1 MAYIIADNIISPL
14 GETSEDNYLSVK
26 SGRSGIRAYEP
37 GTCNIPEGFNAS
49 LLFEDFETLALKSA
63 QKAIAN
69 ALKNI
74 ANGQKAIGNAQK
86 NIANE
91 QKNIGNAQLELKGK
105 RTAFILSSTKGNIE
119 GNISL
124 ADSAQRI
131 ASQLGID
138 SKPIVVCNACISGL
152 SALILGNRLIDSGL
166 YDTAIVCGCDTPRQF
181 ILSGFQSLKA
191 LSPEP
196 CRPFDMERMG
206 LNLGE
211 AAATLILSKNPLQGN
226 SWRMGDGFIR
236 NDAFH
241 ISTPSKTADGL
252 YLSLQRT
259 LESFTKEISS
269 ACKQIDLK
277 EHLAFINAH
286 GTATLFN
293 DQMESVAIGR
303 AGLSELPANAYKSF
317 WGHTMGAA
325 GILETII
332 SMKAIDDDTILG
344 TRGFSELGVSGKM
357 NICAEN
363 RPTDKKGFI
372 KMLSGFG
379 GCNATIWATKCPER
393 ENIALSQK
401 EQQEREFTTTHTIR
415 ITPEEVILDQRKI
428 WEGKEELGEQEGQEH
443 HSLLT
448 SLYKQMIGDYP
459 KFYKMDGLSRLG
471 FVASEIL
478 LNAEKEE
485 TDEERAIIFFNHSSS
500 IDSDRNYKESIKDK
514 DNYFPS
520 PSIFVYTLPNI
531 VTGEIAIRNHFQG
544 ETSFFILP
552 DKDEKMMEEILQA
565 SCRDAQS
572 KSFLTGWIDYE
583 DERHFEAELK
593 ICRIQPSLIAY
604 QEVKGVKEVKELRRM
619 SCSLIRRKNKILK

>member
-14 GETSEDNYLSVK
+14 GETSEENYLSVK

-37 GTCNIPEGFNAS
+37 GTYNIPEGFYAS
-49 LLFEDFETLALKSA
+49 LLFEDFETLALRSA

-69 ALKNI
+69 A
-74 ANGQKAIGNAQK
+74 
-86 NIANE
+86 
-91 QKNIGNAQLELKGK
+91 QKNIGNERLELKGK

-119 GNISL
+119 ENISL

-131 ASQLGID
+131 ATQLGID

-152 SALILGNRLIDSGL
+152 SALILGNRLIDSDL
-166 YDTAIVCGCDTPRQF
+166 YDAAIVCGCDTPRQF

-211 AAATLILSKNPLQGN
+211 AAATLILSKNPIQGN

-269 ACKQIDLK
+269 TCKQIDMK

-303 AGLSELPANAYKSF
+303 AGLSDLPANAYKSF

-379 GCNATIWATKCPER
+379 GCNATIWAAKNPER
-393 ENIALSQK
+393 EYIDLSQK
-401 EQQEREFTTTHTIR
+401 EQQKREFTTTHTIR
-415 ITPEEVILDQRKI
+415 ITPEEVILDQRKL
-428 WEGKEELGEQEGQEH
+428 WERKEELGEQEGKEH

-448 SLYKQMIGDYP
+448 TLYKQMIGNYP

-478 LNAEKEE
+478 LNAEKGE
-485 TDEERAIIFFNHSSS
+485 TDKERAIIFFNHSSS
-500 IDSDRNYKESIKDK
+500 IASDRNYKESINDK
-514 DNYFPS
+514 NNYFPS

-531 VTGEIAIRNHFQG
+531 VTGEIAIRNHFHG

-552 DKDEKMMEEILQA
+552 DKDERMMEEILQA
-565 SCRDAQS
+565 SCRDDQS

-583 DERHFEAELK
+583 DERHFEADLK
-593 ICRIQPSLIAY
+593 IKKMRNY
-604 QEVKGVKEVKELRRM
+604 K
-619 SCSLIRRKNKILK
+619 

>member
-14 GETSEDNYLSVK
+14 GETSEENYLSVK
-26 SGRSGIRAYEP
+26 AGRSGIRAYEP
-37 GTCNIPEGFNAS
+37 GTCNIPEGFYAS

-69 ALKNI
+69 AQKNI
-74 ANGQKAIGNAQK
+74 ENAQK
-86 NIANE
+86 DIGNE
-91 QKNIGNAQLELKGK
+91 QKTMGNAQLELKGK
-105 RTAFILSSTKGNIE
+105 RIAFILSSTKGNIE
-119 GNISL
+119 ENISL

-131 ASQLGID
+131 ANLLGID
-138 SKPIVVCNACISGL
+138 SQPIVVCNACISGL

-166 YDTAIVCGCDTPRQF
+166 YDSAIVCGCDTPRQF

-211 AAATLILSKNPLQGN
+211 AAATLILSKNPIQGN

-269 ACKQIDLK
+269 TCKQIDMK

-303 AGLSELPANAYKSF
+303 AGLSDLPANAYKSF

-379 GCNATIWATKCPER
+379 GCNATIWAAKYPER
-393 ENIALSQK
+393 ENIALSK
-401 EQQEREFTTTHTIR
+401 IEQQNRKFTTTHAIR
-415 ITPEEVILDQRKI
+415 ITPEEVVLDHQKL
-428 WEGKEELGEQEGQEH
+428 WEGNQNANEKLDEQEGAGH

-448 SLYKQMIGDYP
+448 SLYRQMIGNYP

-478 LNAEKEE
+478 LNAEKGDTDVERREE
-485 TDEERAIIFFNHSSS
+485 EGERLLEERAIIFFNHSSS
-500 IDSDRNYKESIKDK
+500 IASDRNYKEAINDK

-531 VTGEIAIRNHFQG
+531 VTGEIAIRNHFHG

-552 DKDEKMMEEILQA
+552 DKDERMMEEILQA

-583 DERHFEAELK
+583 DERHFEADLK
-593 ICRIQPSLIAY
+593 IKKMRNY
-604 QEVKGVKEVKELRRM
+604 K
-619 SCSLIRRKNKILK
+619 

>member
-14 GETSEDNYLSVK
+14 GETSEENYLSVK
-26 SGRSGIRAYEP
+26 AGRSGIRAYEP
-37 GTCNIPEGFNAS
+37 GTCNIPEGFYAS
-49 LLFEDFETLALKSA
+49 LLFEDFETLALRSA
-63 QKAIAN
+63 QKAIA
-69 ALKNI
+69 
-74 ANGQKAIGNAQK
+74 
-86 NIANE
+86 
-91 QKNIGNAQLELKGK
+91 NAQLELKGK
-105 RTAFILSSTKGNIE
+105 RTTFILSSTKGNIE
-119 GNISL
+119 ENISL

-166 YDTAIVCGCDTPRQF
+166 YDAAIVCGCDTPRQF

-211 AAATLILSKNPLQGN
+211 AAATLILSKNPIQGN

-269 ACKQIDLK
+269 TCKQIDMK

-303 AGLSELPANAYKSF
+303 AGLSDLPANAYKSF

-379 GCNATIWATKCPER
+379 GCNATIWAAKSPES
-393 ENIALSQK
+393 EMIALSQK
-401 EQQEREFTTTHTIR
+401 EQQECEFTTTHAIR
-415 ITPEEVILDQRKI
+415 ITPEEVVLDHQKL
-428 WEGKEELGEQEGQEH
+428 WEGKKELEDQEGQEH

-448 SLYKQMIGDYP
+448 SLYKQMIGNYP

-478 LNAEKEE
+478 LNAEKGE
-485 TDEERAIIFFNHSSS
+485 TDKERAIIFFNHSSS
-500 IDSDRNYKESIKDK
+500 IASDRNYKESINDK

-531 VTGEIAIRNHFQG
+531 VTGEIAIRNHFHG

-552 DKDEKMMEEILQA
+552 DKDERMMEEILQA

-583 DERHFEAELK
+583 DERHFEADLK
-593 ICRIQPSLIAY
+593 IKKMRNY
-604 QEVKGVKEVKELRRM
+604 K
-619 SCSLIRRKNKILK
+619 

>member
-14 GETSEDNYLSVK
+14 GETSEENYLSVK
-26 SGRSGIRAYEP
+26 AGRSGIRAYEP
-37 GTCNIPEGFNAS
+37 GTCNIPEGFYVS
-49 LLFEDFETLALKSA
+49 LLFEDFETLTLRSA

-69 ALKNI
+69 A
-74 ANGQKAIGNAQK
+74 QK

-91 QKNIGNAQLELKGK
+91 RKTIGNGRLELKGK

-119 GNISL
+119 ENISL

-138 SKPIVVCNACISGL
+138 AKPIVVCNACISGL
-152 SALILGNRLIDSGL
+152 SALILGNRLIDSDL
-166 YDTAIVCGCDTPRQF
+166 YDAAIVCGCDTPRQF

-211 AAATLILSKNPLQGN
+211 AAATLILSKNPIQGN

-259 LESFTKEISS
+259 LESYTKEISS
-269 ACKQIDLK
+269 TCKQIDMK
-277 EHLAFINAH
+277 EQLAFINAH

-303 AGLSELPANAYKSF
+303 AGLSDLPANAYKSF

-379 GCNATIWATKCPER
+379 GCNATIWAAKNPER
-393 ENIALSQK
+393 ENIALSQI
-401 EQQEREFTTTHTIR
+401 EQQNREFTTTHTIR
-415 ITPEEVILDQRKI
+415 ITPEEVILDQQKL
-428 WEGKEELGEQEGQEH
+428 WEGKKELGEQEGQEH

-448 SLYKQMIGDYP
+448 SLYKQMIGNYP

-478 LNAEKEE
+478 LNAEKGE
-485 TDEERAIIFFNHSSS
+485 TDKERAIIFFNHSSS
-500 IDSDRNYKESIKDK
+500 IASDRNYKESINDK

-531 VTGEIAIRNHFQG
+531 VTGEIAIRNHFHG

-552 DKDEKMMEEILQA
+552 DKDERMMEEILQA

-583 DERHFEAELK
+583 DERHFEADLK
-593 ICRIQPSLIAY
+593 IKKMRNY
-604 QEVKGVKEVKELRRM
+604 K
-619 SCSLIRRKNKILK
+619 

>member
-14 GETSEDNYLSVK
+14 GETSEENYLSVK

-63 QKAIAN
+63 QKAI
-69 ALKNI
+69 
-74 ANGQKAIGNAQK
+74 GNVR
-86 NIANE
+86 
-91 QKNIGNAQLELKGK
+91 LELKGK

-119 GNISL
+119 ENISL

-166 YDTAIVCGCDTPRQF
+166 YDAAIVCGCDTPRQF

-211 AAATLILSKNPLQGN
+211 AAATLILSKNPIQGN

-269 ACKQIDLK
+269 TCKQIDLK

-344 TRGFSELGVSGKM
+344 TRGFSELGVSGEM

-379 GCNATIWATKCPER
+379 GCNATIWAAKYPER
-393 ENIALSQK
+393 ENIALSQI
-401 EQQEREFTTTHTIR
+401 EQQNCEFTTTHTIR

-428 WEGKEELGEQEGQEH
+428 WEGKEELGEQEGLEH

-478 LNAEKEE
+478 LNTEKEE
-485 TDEERAIIFFNHSSS
+485 TEEEKAIIFFNHSSS
-500 IDSDRNYKESIKDK
+500 IASDRNYKESIKDK

-552 DKDEKMMEEILQA
+552 DKDEMMMKEILQA

-593 ICRIQPSLIAY
+593 ICRIQPSLIANPS
-604 QEVKGVKEVKELRRM
+604 GLRY
-619 SCSLIRRKNKILK
+619 SDKS

>member
-14 GETSEDNYLSVK
+14 GETSDENYLSVK
-26 SGRSGIRAYEP
+26 AGRSGIRAYEP
-37 GTCNIPEGFNAS
+37 GTCNIPEGFYAS
-49 LLFEDFETLALKSA
+49 LLFEDFETLALRSA

-69 ALKNI
+69 A
-74 ANGQKAIGNAQK
+74 QKTM
-86 NIANE
+86 
-91 QKNIGNAQLELKGK
+91 GNAQLELKGK

-119 GNISL
+119 ENISL

-131 ASQLGID
+131 ATQLGID
-138 SKPIVVCNACISGL
+138 AKPIVVCNACISGL
-152 SALILGNRLIDSGL
+152 SALILGNRLIDSDL
-166 YDTAIVCGCDTPRQF
+166 YDAAIVCGCDTPRQF

-211 AAATLILSKNPLQGN
+211 AAATLILSKNPIQGN

-269 ACKQIDLK
+269 TCKQIDMK
-277 EHLAFINAH
+277 AHLAFINAH

-303 AGLSELPANAYKSF
+303 AGLSDLPANAYKSF

-379 GCNATIWATKCPER
+379 GCNATIWAAKSPER
-393 ENIALSQK
+393 EYIDLSQK
-401 EQQEREFTTTHTIR
+401 EQQKREFTTTHAIR
-415 ITPEEVILDQRKI
+415 ITPEEVVLDHQKL
-428 WEGKEELGEQEGQEH
+428 WEGNQNANEKLEEQEGAGH

-448 SLYKQMIGDYP
+448 TLYKQMIGNYP

-478 LNAEKEE
+478 LNAEKGE
-485 TDEERAIIFFNHSSS
+485 TDKERAIIFFNHSSS
-500 IDSDRNYKESIKDK
+500 IASDRNYKESINDK
-514 DNYFPS
+514 NNYFPS

-531 VTGEIAIRNHFQG
+531 VTGEIAIRNHFHG

-552 DKDEKMMEEILQA
+552 DKDERMMEEILQA

-583 DERHFEAELK
+583 DERHFEADLK
-593 ICRIQPSLIAY
+593 IKKMRNY
-604 QEVKGVKEVKELRRM
+604 K
-619 SCSLIRRKNKILK
+619 

>member
-14 GETSEDNYLSVK
+14 GETSEENYLSVK
-26 SGRSGIRAYEP
+26 AGRSGIRAYEP
-37 GTCNIPEGFNAS
+37 GTCNIPEGFYAS
-49 LLFEDFETLALKSA
+49 LLFEDFETLALRSA
-63 QKAIAN
+63 QKAIA
-69 ALKNI
+69 
-74 ANGQKAIGNAQK
+74 
-86 NIANE
+86 
-91 QKNIGNAQLELKGK
+91 NAQLELKGK

-119 GNISL
+119 ENISL

-138 SKPIVVCNACISGL
+138 TKPIVVCNACISGL

-166 YDTAIVCGCDTPRQF
+166 YDAAIVCGCDTPRQF

-259 LESFTKEISS
+259 LESYTKEVSS
-269 ACKQIDLK
+269 ACKQIDMK
-277 EHLAFINAH
+277 AHLAFINAH

-303 AGLSELPANAYKSF
+303 AGLSDLPANAYKSF

-379 GCNATIWATKCPER
+379 GCNATIWAAKSPEK

-401 EQQEREFTTTHTIR
+401 EQQNREFTTTHTIR

-485 TDEERAIIFFNHSSS
+485 TEEEKAIIFFNHSSS
-500 IDSDRNYKESIKDK
+500 IASDRNYKESIKDK

-552 DKDEKMMEEILQA
+552 DKDERLMEEILLA

-593 ICRIQPSLIAY
+593 IKKMRNY
-604 QEVKGVKEVKELRRM
+604 K
-619 SCSLIRRKNKILK
+619 

>member
-14 GETSEDNYLSVK
+14 GETSEENYLSVK

-37 GTCNIPEGFNAS
+37 GICNIPEGFYAS

-69 ALKNI
+69 AR
-74 ANGQKAIGNAQK
+74 
-86 NIANE
+86 
-91 QKNIGNAQLELKGK
+91 LELKGK

-119 GNISL
+119 ENISL

-138 SKPIVVCNACISGL
+138 AKPIVVCNACISGL

-166 YDTAIVCGCDTPRQF
+166 YDAAIVCGCDTPRQF

-211 AAATLILSKNPLQGN
+211 AAATLILSKNPIQRN

-269 ACKQIDLK
+269 TCEQIDLK
-277 EHLAFINAH
+277 AHLAFINAH

-379 GCNATIWATKCPER
+379 GCNATIWAAKKPER

-401 EQQEREFTTTHTIR
+401 EQQECEFTTTHTIR
-415 ITPEEVILDQRKI
+415 ITPEEVILDQRKL
-428 WEGKEELGEQEGQEH
+428 WEGKKKLEEQEEAGH

-448 SLYKQMIGDYP
+448 SLYRQMIGNYP

-478 LNAEKEE
+478 LNAEKGE
-485 TDEERAIIFFNHSSS
+485 TDKERAIIFFNHSSS
-500 IDSDRNYKESIKDK
+500 IASDRNYKESINDK

-531 VTGEIAIRNHFQG
+531 VTGEIAIRNHFHG

-552 DKDEKMMEEILQA
+552 DKDERMMEEILQA
-565 SCRDAQS
+565 SCRDDQS

-583 DERHFEAELK
+583 DERHFEADLK
-593 ICRIQPSLIAY
+593 IKKMRNGKLQM
-604 QEVKGVKEVKELRRM
+604 R
-619 SCSLIRRKNKILK
+619 N

>member
-14 GETSEDNYLSVK
+14 GETSEENYLSVK
-26 SGRSGIRAYEP
+26 AGRSGIRAYEP
-37 GTCNIPEGFNAS
+37 GTCNIPEGFYAS

-69 ALKNI
+69 A
-74 ANGQKAIGNAQK
+74 QKTM
-86 NIANE
+86 
-91 QKNIGNAQLELKGK
+91 GNAQLELKGK
-105 RTAFILSSTKGNIE
+105 HTAFILSSTKGNIE
-119 GNISL
+119 ENISL

-138 SKPIVVCNACISGL
+138 SQPIVVCNACISGL
-152 SALILGNRLIDSGL
+152 SALILGNRLIDSDL
-166 YDTAIVCGCDTPRQF
+166 YDAAIVCGCDTPRQF

-211 AAATLILSKNPLQGN
+211 AAATLILSKNPIQGN
-226 SWRMGDGFIR
+226 FWRMGDGFIR

-269 ACKQIDLK
+269 ACKQIDMK

-303 AGLSELPANAYKSF
+303 AGLSDLPANAYKSF

-379 GCNATIWATKCPER
+379 GCNATIWAAKKPER
-393 ENIALSQK
+393 ENIALSQM
-401 EQQEREFTTTHTIR
+401 EQQNREFTTTHTIR
-415 ITPEEVILDQRKI
+415 ITPEEVILDQRKL
-428 WEGKEELGEQEGQEH
+428 WEGKMELGEQEGQEH

-448 SLYKQMIGDYP
+448 SLYKQMIGNYP

-478 LNAEKEE
+478 LNAEKGD
-485 TDEERAIIFFNHSSS
+485 TDKERAIIFFNHSSS
-500 IDSDRNYKESIKDK
+500 IASDRNYKESINDK

-531 VTGEIAIRNHFQG
+531 VTGEIAIRNHFHG

-552 DKDEKMMEEILQA
+552 DKDERMMEEILQA
-565 SCRDAQS
+565 SCRDTQS

-583 DERHFEAELK
+583 DERHFEADLK
-593 ICRIQPSLIAY
+593 IKKMRNYKLQM
-604 QEVKGVKEVKELRRM
+604 R
-619 SCSLIRRKNKILK
+619 NKILKSYK

>member
-14 GETSEDNYLSVK
+14 GETSEENYLSVK
-26 SGRSGIRAYEP
+26 AGRSGIRAYEP
-37 GTCNIPEGFNAS
+37 GTCNIPEGFYAS
-49 LLFEDFETLALKSA
+49 LLFEDFETLALRSA

-74 ANGQKAIGNAQK
+74 ENAQK

-91 QKNIGNAQLELKGK
+91 LKTIGNGRLELKGK

-119 GNISL
+119 ENISL

-138 SKPIVVCNACISGL
+138 AKPIVVCNACISGL
-152 SALILGNRLIDSGL
+152 SALILGNRLIDSDL
-166 YDTAIVCGCDTPRQF
+166 YDAAIVCGCDTPRQF

-211 AAATLILSKNPLQGN
+211 AAATLILSKNPIQGN

-269 ACKQIDLK
+269 ACKQIDMK

-303 AGLSELPANAYKSF
+303 AGLSDLPANAYKSF

-379 GCNATIWATKCPER
+379 GCNATIWAAKSPER
-393 ENIALSQK
+393 EYIDLSQK
-401 EQQEREFTTTHTIR
+401 EQQNREFTTTHAIR
-415 ITPEEVILDQRKI
+415 ITPEEVVLDHQKL
-428 WEGKEELGEQEGQEH
+428 WEGNQNANEKLDEQEGAGH

-448 SLYKQMIGDYP
+448 SLYRQMIGNYP

-478 LNAEKEE
+478 LNAEKGDTDVERREE
-485 TDEERAIIFFNHSSS
+485 EGERLLEERAIIFFNHSSS
-500 IDSDRNYKESIKDK
+500 IASDRNYKESINDK

-531 VTGEIAIRNHFQG
+531 VTGEIAIRNHFHG

-552 DKDEKMMEEILQA
+552 DKDERLMEEILQA

-583 DERHFEAELK
+583 DERHFEADLK
-593 ICRIQPSLIAY
+593 IKKMRNY
-604 QEVKGVKEVKELRRM
+604 K
-619 SCSLIRRKNKILK
+619 

>member
-14 GETSEDNYLSVK
+14 GETSEENYLSVK
-26 SGRSGIRAYEP
+26 AGRSGIRAYEP
-37 GTCNIPEGFNAS
+37 GTCNIPEGFYAS

-69 ALKNI
+69 A
-74 ANGQKAIGNAQK
+74 QKTIGNAR
-86 NIANE
+86 
-91 QKNIGNAQLELKGK
+91 LELKGK

-119 GNISL
+119 ENISL

-138 SKPIVVCNACISGL
+138 AKPIVVCNACISGL

-166 YDTAIVCGCDTPRQF
+166 YDAAIVCGCDTPRQF

-211 AAATLILSKNPLQGN
+211 AAATLILSKNPIQGN

-269 ACKQIDLK
+269 TCKQIDMK
-277 EHLAFINAH
+277 AHLAFINAH

-293 DQMESVAIGR
+293 DQMESVAIER
-303 AGLSELPANAYKSF
+303 AGLSDLPANAYKSF

-344 TRGFSELGVSGKM
+344 TRGFSELGVSGEM

-379 GCNATIWATKCPER
+379 GCNATIWAAKSPER
-393 ENIALSQK
+393 EYIDLSQK
-401 EQQEREFTTTHTIR
+401 EQQNREFTTTHTIR

-428 WEGKEELGEQEGQEH
+428 WEGKEELGEQEGLEH

-478 LNAEKEE
+478 LNAEKGE
-485 TDEERAIIFFNHSSS
+485 TDKEKAIIFFNHSSS
-500 IDSDRNYKESIKDK
+500 IASDRNYKESIKDK

-531 VTGEIAIRNHFQG
+531 VTGEIAIRNHFHG

-552 DKDEKMMEEILQA
+552 DKDKKMMEEILQA
-565 SCRDAQS
+565 SCRDVQS

-593 ICRIQPSLIAY
+593 ICRIQPSLIANPSDLQY
-604 QEVKGVKEVKELRRM
+604 PDK
-619 SCSLIRRKNKILK
+619 S

>member
-14 GETSEDNYLSVK
+14 GETSEENYLSVK
-26 SGRSGIRAYEP
+26 AGRSGIRAYEP
-37 GTCNIPEGFNAS
+37 ETCNIPEGFYAS
-49 LLFEDFETLALKSA
+49 LLFEDFETLTLRSA

-69 ALKNI
+69 A
-74 ANGQKAIGNAQK
+74 QKTIGN
-86 NIANE
+86 
-91 QKNIGNAQLELKGK
+91 GRLELKGK

-119 GNISL
+119 ENISL

-131 ASQLGID
+131 ATQLGID

-166 YDTAIVCGCDTPRQF
+166 YDAAIVCGCDTPRQF
-181 ILSGFQSLKA
+181 IPSGFQSLKA

-211 AAATLILSKNPLQGN
+211 AAATLILSKNPIQGN

-269 ACKQIDLK
+269 TCKQIDMK

-303 AGLSELPANAYKSF
+303 AGLSDLPANAYKSF

-379 GCNATIWATKCPER
+379 GCNATIWAAKYPER
-393 ENIALSQK
+393 ENEAAEQI
-401 EQQEREFTTTHTIR
+401 EQQNREFTTTHAIR
-415 ITPEEVILDQRKI
+415 ITPEEVVLDHQKL
-428 WEGKEELGEQEGQEH
+428 WEGNQNANEKLEEQEGAGH

-448 SLYKQMIGDYP
+448 SLYKQMIGNYP

-478 LNAEKEE
+478 LNAEKGDTDVERREE
-485 TDEERAIIFFNHSSS
+485 EGERLLEERAIIFFNHSSS
-500 IDSDRNYKESIKDK
+500 IASDRNYKESINDK

-531 VTGEIAIRNHFQG
+531 VTGEIAIRNHFHG

-552 DKDEKMMEEILQA
+552 DKDERMMEEILQA

-583 DERHFEAELK
+583 DERHFEADLK
-593 ICRIQPSLIAY
+593 IKKMRNY
-604 QEVKGVKEVKELRRM
+604 K
-619 SCSLIRRKNKILK
+619 

>member
-14 GETSEDNYLSVK
+14 GETSEENYLSVK
-26 SGRSGIRAYEP
+26 AGRSGIRAYEP
-37 GTCNIPEGFNAS
+37 GTCNIPEGFYAS

-69 ALKNI
+69 A
-74 ANGQKAIGNAQK
+74 
-86 NIANE
+86 
-91 QKNIGNAQLELKGK
+91 QLELKGK

-119 GNISL
+119 ENISL

-138 SKPIVVCNACISGL
+138 AKPIVVCNACISGL

-166 YDTAIVCGCDTPRQF
+166 YDAAIVCGCDTPRQF

-211 AAATLILSKNPLQGN
+211 AAATLILSKNPIQGN

-269 ACKQIDLK
+269 TCKQIDMK

-303 AGLSELPANAYKSF
+303 AGLSDLPANAYKNF

-379 GCNATIWATKCPER
+379 GCNATIWAAKYPER
-393 ENIALSQK
+393 ENIALSQI
-401 EQQEREFTTTHTIR
+401 EQQNREFTTTHTIR
-415 ITPEEVILDQRKI
+415 ITPEEVILDQRKL
-428 WEGKEELGEQEGQEH
+428 WEGKKELGEQEGQEH

-448 SLYKQMIGDYP
+448 TLYKQMIGNYP

-478 LNAEKEE
+478 LNAEKGE
-485 TDEERAIIFFNHSSS
+485 TDKERAIIFFNHSSS
-500 IDSDRNYKESIKDK
+500 IASDRNYKESINDK
-514 DNYFPS
+514 NNYFPS

-531 VTGEIAIRNHFQG
+531 VTGEIAIRNHFHG

-552 DKDEKMMEEILQA
+552 DKDERLMEEILQA
-565 SCRDAQS
+565 SCRDDQS

-583 DERHFEAELK
+583 DERHFEADLK
-593 ICRIQPSLIAY
+593 IKKMRNY
-604 QEVKGVKEVKELRRM
+604 K
-619 SCSLIRRKNKILK
+619 

>member
-37 GTCNIPEGFNAS
+37 GTCNIPEGFYAS
-49 LLFEDFETLALKSA
+49 LLFEDFETLALRSA

-69 ALKNI
+69 AQKNI
-74 ANGQKAIGNAQK
+74 ENAQKDIGNKQKAIGN
-86 NIANE
+86 
-91 QKNIGNAQLELKGK
+91 GRLELKGK

-119 GNISL
+119 ENISL

-138 SKPIVVCNACISGL
+138 AKPIVVCNACISGL

-166 YDTAIVCGCDTPRQF
+166 YDAAIVCGCDTPRQF

-211 AAATLILSKNPLQGN
+211 AAATLILSKNPIQGN

-259 LESFTKEISS
+259 LESFKKEVSS
-269 ACKQIDLK
+269 ACEQIDLK
-277 EHLAFINAH
+277 AHLAFINAH

-303 AGLSELPANAYKSF
+303 AGLSDLPANAYKSF

-379 GCNATIWATKCPER
+379 GCNATIWAAKSPER

-401 EQQEREFTTTHTIR
+401 EQQEREFTTTHAIR
-415 ITPEEVILDQRKI
+415 ITPEEVVLDHQKL
-428 WEGKEELGEQEGQEH
+428 WEGNQNANEKLEEQEGAGH

-448 SLYKQMIGDYP
+448 SLYKQMIGNYP

-478 LNAEKEE
+478 LNAEKGDTDVERREE
-485 TDEERAIIFFNHSSS
+485 EGERLLEERAIIFFNHSSS
-500 IDSDRNYKESIKDK
+500 IASDRNYKESINDK

-531 VTGEIAIRNHFQG
+531 VTGEIAIRNHFHG

-552 DKDEKMMEEILQA
+552 DKDERMMEEILQA

-583 DERHFEAELK
+583 DERHFEADLK
-593 ICRIQPSLIAY
+593 IKKMRNY
-604 QEVKGVKEVKELRRM
+604 K
-619 SCSLIRRKNKILK
+619 

>member
-14 GETSEDNYLSVK
+14 GETSEENYLSVK
-26 SGRSGIRAYEP
+26 AGRSGIRAYEP
-37 GTCNIPEGFNAS
+37 GTCNIPEGFYAS
-49 LLFEDFETLALKSA
+49 LLFEDFETLTLRSA

-69 ALKNI
+69 A
-74 ANGQKAIGNAQK
+74 
-86 NIANE
+86 
-91 QKNIGNAQLELKGK
+91 QLELKGK
-105 RTAFILSSTKGNIE
+105 HTAFILSSTKGNIE
-119 GNISL
+119 ENISL

-138 SKPIVVCNACISGL
+138 SQPIVVCNACISGL
-152 SALILGNRLIDSGL
+152 SALILGNRLIDSDL
-166 YDTAIVCGCDTPRQF
+166 YDAAIVCGCDTPRQF

-211 AAATLILSKNPLQGN
+211 AAATLILSKNPIQGN

-269 ACKQIDLK
+269 TCKQIDLK

-379 GCNATIWATKCPER
+379 GCNATIWAAQKPER
-393 ENIALSQK
+393 ENIALSQI
-401 EQQEREFTTTHTIR
+401 EQQNHEFTTTHTIR
-415 ITPEEVILDQRKI
+415 ITPEEVILDQRKL

-448 SLYKQMIGDYP
+448 TLYKQMIGNYP

-478 LNAEKEE
+478 LNAEKGE
-485 TDEERAIIFFNHSSS
+485 TDKERAIIFFNHSSS
-500 IDSDRNYKESIKDK
+500 IASDRNYKESINDK

-531 VTGEIAIRNHFQG
+531 VTGEIAIRNHFHG

-552 DKDEKMMEEILQA
+552 DKDERMMEEILQA
-565 SCRDAQS
+565 SRRDAQS

-583 DERHFEAELK
+583 DERHFEADLK
-593 ICRIQPSLIAY
+593 IEKMRNY
-604 QEVKGVKEVKELRRM
+604 K
-619 SCSLIRRKNKILK
+619 

>member
-14 GETSEDNYLSVK
+14 GETSEENYLSVK
-26 SGRSGIRAYEP
+26 AGRSGIHAYEP
-37 GTCNIPEGFNAS
+37 GTCNIPEGFYAS
-49 LLFEDFETLALKSA
+49 LLFEDFETLTLRSA

-69 ALKNI
+69 A
-74 ANGQKAIGNAQK
+74 
-86 NIANE
+86 
-91 QKNIGNAQLELKGK
+91 QLDLKGK

-119 GNISL
+119 KNISL

-131 ASQLGID
+131 ANQLGID

-166 YDTAIVCGCDTPRQF
+166 YDAAIVCGCDTPRQF

-259 LESFTKEISS
+259 LESFKKEVSS
-269 ACKQIDLK
+269 ACEQIDMK
-277 EHLAFINAH
+277 AHLAFINAH

-303 AGLSELPANAYKSF
+303 AGLSDLPANAYKSF

-332 SMKAIDDDTILG
+332 SMKAIDDNTILG
-344 TRGFSELGVSGKM
+344 AKGFSELGVSGKM

-379 GCNATIWATKCPER
+379 GCNATIWAAKSPER
-393 ENIALSQK
+393 ENIALSQM
-401 EQQEREFTTTHTIR
+401 EQQNREFTTTHTIR
-415 ITPEEVILDQRKI
+415 ITPEEVILDQQKL
-428 WEGKEELGEQEGQEH
+428 WEGKKELGKQEGQEH

-448 SLYKQMIGDYP
+448 SLYKQMIGNYP
-459 KFYKMDGLSRLG
+459 KFYKMDGLCRLG

-478 LNAEKEE
+478 LNAEKGE
-485 TDEERAIIFFNHSSS
+485 TDKERAIIFFNHSSS
-500 IDSDRNYKESIKDK
+500 IASDRNYKESINDK

-531 VTGEIAIRNHFQG
+531 VTGEIAIRNHFHG

-552 DKDEKMMEEILQA
+552 NKDERMMEEILQA

-583 DERHFEAELK
+583 DERHFEADLK
-593 ICRIQPSLIAY
+593 IKKMRNY
-604 QEVKGVKEVKELRRM
+604 K
-619 SCSLIRRKNKILK
+619 

>member
-14 GETSEDNYLSVK
+14 GETSEENYLSVK
-26 SGRSGIRAYEP
+26 AGRSGIRAYEP
-37 GTCNIPEGFNAS
+37 GTCNIPEGFYAS
-49 LLFEDFETLALKSA
+49 LLFEDFETLALRSA
-63 QKAIAN
+63 QKAIA
-69 ALKNI
+69 
-74 ANGQKAIGNAQK
+74 
-86 NIANE
+86 
-91 QKNIGNAQLELKGK
+91 NAQLELKGK

-119 GNISL
+119 ENISL

-138 SKPIVVCNACISGL
+138 AKPIVVCNACISGL

-166 YDTAIVCGCDTPRQF
+166 YDAAIVCGCDTPRQF

-191 LSPEP
+191 LSPES

-211 AAATLILSKNPLQGN
+211 AAATLILSKNPIQGN

-269 ACKQIDLK
+269 TCKQIDMK

-303 AGLSELPANAYKSF
+303 AGLSDLPANAYKSF

-379 GCNATIWATKCPER
+379 GCNATIWAAKKPER
-393 ENIALSQK
+393 ENIALSQM
-401 EQQEREFTTTHTIR
+401 EQQNREFTTTHTIR
-415 ITPEEVILDQRKI
+415 ITPEEVILDQRKL
-428 WEGKEELGEQEGQEH
+428 WERKEELGEQEGKEH

-448 SLYKQMIGDYP
+448 TLYKQMIGNYP

-478 LNAEKEE
+478 LNAEKGE
-485 TDEERAIIFFNHSSS
+485 TDKERAIIFFNHSSS
-500 IDSDRNYKESIKDK
+500 IASDRNYKESINDK

-531 VTGEIAIRNHFQG
+531 VTGEIAIRNHFHG

-552 DKDEKMMEEILQA
+552 DKDERLMEEILQA
-565 SCRDAQS
+565 SCRDDQS

-583 DERHFEAELK
+583 DERHFEADLK
-593 ICRIQPSLIAY
+593 IKKMRNY
-604 QEVKGVKEVKELRRM
+604 K
-619 SCSLIRRKNKILK
+619 

>member
-14 GETSEDNYLSVK
+14 GETSEENYLSVK
-26 SGRSGIRAYEP
+26 AGRSGIRAYEP
-37 GTCNIPEGFNAS
+37 GTCNIPEGFYAS
-49 LLFEDFETLALKSA
+49 LLFEDFETLALRSA

-69 ALKNI
+69 AQKNI
-74 ANGQKAIGNAQK
+74 ENAQKDIGNKQKAIGN
-86 NIANE
+86 
-91 QKNIGNAQLELKGK
+91 GQLELKGK

-119 GNISL
+119 ENISL

-138 SKPIVVCNACISGL
+138 AKPIVVCNACISGL

-166 YDTAIVCGCDTPRQF
+166 YDAAIVCGCDTPRQF

-211 AAATLILSKNPLQGN
+211 AAATLILSKNPIQGN

-269 ACKQIDLK
+269 TCKQIDMK
-277 EHLAFINAH
+277 AHLAFINAH

-303 AGLSELPANAYKSF
+303 AGLSDLPANAYKSF

-379 GCNATIWATKCPER
+379 GCNATIWAAKNPER
-393 ENIALSQK
+393 ENIALSQI
-401 EQQEREFTTTHTIR
+401 EQQNREFTTTHAIR
-415 ITPEEVILDQRKI
+415 ITPEEVVLDHQKL
-428 WEGKEELGEQEGQEH
+428 WEGNQNANEKLEEQEGAGH

-448 SLYKQMIGDYP
+448 SLYKQMIGNYP

-478 LNAEKEE
+478 LNAEKGNTDVERREE
-485 TDEERAIIFFNHSSS
+485 EGERLLEERAIIFFNHSSS
-500 IDSDRNYKESIKDK
+500 IASDRNYKESINDK

-531 VTGEIAIRNHFQG
+531 VTGEIAIRNHFHG

-552 DKDEKMMEEILQA
+552 DKDERMMEEILQA

-583 DERHFEAELK
+583 DERHFEADLK
-593 ICRIQPSLIAY
+593 IKKMRNY
-604 QEVKGVKEVKELRRM
+604 K
-619 SCSLIRRKNKILK
+619 

>member
-14 GETSEDNYLSVK
+14 GETSEENYLSVK
-26 SGRSGIRAYEP
+26 AGRSGIRAYEP
-37 GTCNIPEGFNAS
+37 GTCNIPEGFYAS
-49 LLFEDFETLALKSA
+49 LLFEDFETLALRSA

-69 ALKNI
+69 A
-74 ANGQKAIGNAQK
+74 QKDIGN
-86 NIANE
+86 E
-91 QKNIGNAQLELKGK
+91 RLELKGK

-119 GNISL
+119 ENISL

-138 SKPIVVCNACISGL
+138 AKPIVVCNACISGL
-152 SALILGNRLIDSGL
+152 SALILGNRLIDSDL
-166 YDTAIVCGCDTPRQF
+166 YDAAIVCGCDTPRQF

-211 AAATLILSKNPLQGN
+211 AAATLILSKNPIQGN

-269 ACKQIDLK
+269 ACKQIDMK

-344 TRGFSELGVSGKM
+344 TRGFSERGVSGKM

-379 GCNATIWATKCPER
+379 GCNATIWAAKKPER
-393 ENIALSQK
+393 ENIALSQIK
-401 EQQEREFTTTHTIR
+401 QQNREFTTTHTIR
-415 ITPEEVILDQRKI
+415 ITPEEVILDQRKL
-428 WEGKEELGEQEGQEH
+428 WERKEELGKQEGKEH

-448 SLYKQMIGDYP
+448 SLYKQMIGNYP

-478 LNAEKEE
+478 LNAEKGE
-485 TDEERAIIFFNHSSS
+485 TDKERAIIFFNHSSS
-500 IDSDRNYKESIKDK
+500 IASDRNYKESINDK
-514 DNYFPS
+514 NNYFPS

-531 VTGEIAIRNHFQG
+531 VTGEIAIRNHFHG

-552 DKDEKMMEEILQA
+552 DKDERLMEEILQA
-565 SCRDAQS
+565 SCRDDQS

-583 DERHFEAELK
+583 DERHFEADLK
-593 ICRIQPSLIAY
+593 IKKMRNY
-604 QEVKGVKEVKELRRM
+604 K
-619 SCSLIRRKNKILK
+619 

>member
-14 GETSEDNYLSVK
+14 GETSEENYLSVK
-26 SGRSGIRAYEP
+26 AGRSGIRAYEP
-37 GTCNIPEGFNAS
+37 GTCNIPEGFYAS
-49 LLFEDFETLALKSA
+49 LLFEDFETLALRSA

-69 ALKNI
+69 A
-74 ANGQKAIGNAQK
+74 QKTM
-86 NIANE
+86 
-91 QKNIGNAQLELKGK
+91 GNAQLELKGK

-119 GNISL
+119 ENISL

-138 SKPIVVCNACISGL
+138 AKPIVVCNACISGL

-166 YDTAIVCGCDTPRQF
+166 YDAAIVCGCDTPRQF

-211 AAATLILSKNPLQGN
+211 AAATLILSKNSIQGN

-269 ACKQIDLK
+269 TCKQIDMK

-303 AGLSELPANAYKSF
+303 AGLSDLPANAYKSF

-379 GCNATIWATKCPER
+379 GCNATIWAAKYPER
-393 ENIALSQK
+393 ENIALSQI
-401 EQQEREFTTTHTIR
+401 EQQNREFTTTHTIR
-415 ITPEEVILDQRKI
+415 ITPEEVILDQRKL
-428 WEGKEELGEQEGQEH
+428 WEGKKELGEQEGQEH

-448 SLYKQMIGDYP
+448 SLYKQMIGNYP

-478 LNAEKEE
+478 LNAEKGE
-485 TDEERAIIFFNHSSS
+485 TDKERAIIFFNHSSS
-500 IDSDRNYKESIKDK
+500 IASDRNYKESINDK
-514 DNYFPS
+514 NNYFPS

-531 VTGEIAIRNHFQG
+531 VTGEIAIRNHFHG

-552 DKDEKMMEEILQA
+552 DKDERMMEEILQA

-583 DERHFEAELK
+583 DERHFEADLK
-593 ICRIQPSLIAY
+593 IKKMRNY
-604 QEVKGVKEVKELRRM
+604 K
-619 SCSLIRRKNKILK
+619 

>member
-14 GETSEDNYLSVK
+14 GETSEENYLSVK
-26 SGRSGIRAYEP
+26 AGRSGIRAYEP
-37 GTCNIPEGFNAS
+37 GTCNIPEGFYAS
-49 LLFEDFETLALKSA
+49 LLFEDFETLALRSA
-63 QKAIAN
+63 QKAIA
-69 ALKNI
+69 
-74 ANGQKAIGNAQK
+74 
-86 NIANE
+86 
-91 QKNIGNAQLELKGK
+91 NAQLELKGK

-119 GNISL
+119 ENISL

-166 YDTAIVCGCDTPRQF
+166 YDAAIVCGCDTPRQF

-211 AAATLILSKNPLQGN
+211 AAATLILSKNPIQGN

-269 ACKQIDLK
+269 TCKQIDMK

-303 AGLSELPANAYKSF
+303 AGLSDLPANAYKSF

-379 GCNATIWATKCPER
+379 GCNATIWAAKSPES
-393 ENIALSQK
+393 EMIALSQK
-401 EQQEREFTTTHTIR
+401 EQQECEFTTTHAIR
-415 ITPEEVILDQRKI
+415 ITPEEVVLDHQKL
-428 WEGKEELGEQEGQEH
+428 WEGNQNANEKLEEQEGAGH

-448 SLYKQMIGDYP
+448 SLYKQMIGNYP

-478 LNAEKEE
+478 LNAEKGDTDVERREE
-485 TDEERAIIFFNHSSS
+485 EGERLLEERAIIFFNHSSS
-500 IDSDRNYKESIKDK
+500 IASDRNYKESINDK

-531 VTGEIAIRNHFQG
+531 VTGEIAIRNHFHG

-552 DKDEKMMEEILQA
+552 DKDERMMEEILQA
-565 SCRDAQS
+565 SCRDDQS

-583 DERHFEAELK
+583 DERHFEADLK
-593 ICRIQPSLIAY
+593 IKKMRNY
-604 QEVKGVKEVKELRRM
+604 K
-619 SCSLIRRKNKILK
+619 

>member
-14 GETSEDNYLSVK
+14 GETSEENYLSVK
-26 SGRSGIRAYEP
+26 AGRSGIRAYEP
-37 GTCNIPEGFNAS
+37 GTCNIPEGFYAS

-69 ALKNI
+69 AQKTMG
-74 ANGQKAIGNAQK
+74 NG
-86 NIANE
+86 
-91 QKNIGNAQLELKGK
+91 QLELKGK

-119 GNISL
+119 ENISL

-138 SKPIVVCNACISGL
+138 SQPIVVCNACISGL

-166 YDTAIVCGCDTPRQF
+166 YDAAIVCGCDTPRQF

-211 AAATLILSKNPLQGN
+211 AAATLILSKNPILGN

-259 LESFTKEISS
+259 LESYTKEISS
-269 ACKQIDLK
+269 TCKQIDMK

-303 AGLSELPANAYKSF
+303 AGLSDLPANAYKSF

-332 SMKAIDDDTILG
+332 SMKAIDDDTVLG

-363 RPTDKKGFI
+363 RQTDKKGFI

-379 GCNATIWATKCPER
+379 GCNATIWAAKNPER
-393 ENIALSQK
+393 ENIALSK
-401 EQQEREFTTTHTIR
+401 IEQQNREFTTTHTIR
-415 ITPEEVILDQRKI
+415 ITPEEVILDQRKL
-428 WEGKEELGEQEGQEH
+428 WEGKKELEEQEGQEH

-448 SLYKQMIGDYP
+448 SLYKQMIGNYP

-478 LNAEKEE
+478 LNAEKGE
-485 TDEERAIIFFNHSSS
+485 TDKERAIIFFNHSSS
-500 IDSDRNYKESIKDK
+500 IASDRNYKESINDK

-531 VTGEIAIRNHFQG
+531 VTGEIAIRNHFHG

-552 DKDEKMMEEILQA
+552 DKDERMMEEILQA

-583 DERHFEAELK
+583 DERHFEADLK
-593 ICRIQPSLIAY
+593 IKKMRNY
-604 QEVKGVKEVKELRRM
+604 K
-619 SCSLIRRKNKILK
+619 

>member
-14 GETSEDNYLSVK
+14 GETSEENYLSVK
-26 SGRSGIRAYEP
+26 AGRSGIRTYEP
-37 GTCNIPEGFNAS
+37 GTCNIPEGFYAS
-49 LLFEDFETLALKSA
+49 LLFEDFETLALRSA

-69 ALKNI
+69 AQKDIGNK
-74 ANGQKAIGNAQK
+74 QKAIGNAR
-86 NIANE
+86 
-91 QKNIGNAQLELKGK
+91 LELKGK

-119 GNISL
+119 ENISL

-138 SKPIVVCNACISGL
+138 SQPIVVCNACISGL

-166 YDTAIVCGCDTPRQF
+166 YDAAIVCGCDTPRQF

-211 AAATLILSKNPLQGN
+211 AAATLILSKNPIQGN

-269 ACKQIDLK
+269 TCKQIDMK

-303 AGLSELPANAYKSF
+303 AGLSDLPANAYKSF

-379 GCNATIWATKCPER
+379 GCNATIWAAKNPER
-393 ENIALSQK
+393 ENIALSQI
-401 EQQEREFTTTHTIR
+401 EQQNREFTTSHTIR
-415 ITPEEVILDQRKI
+415 ITPEEVILDQQKL
-428 WEGKEELGEQEGQEH
+428 WEGKEELGEQEGKEH

-448 SLYKQMIGDYP
+448 SLYKQMIGNYP

-478 LNAEKEE
+478 LNAEKGE
-485 TDEERAIIFFNHSSS
+485 TDVERREEEGERLLEERAIIFFNHSSS
-500 IDSDRNYKESIKDK
+500 IASDRNYKESINDK

-531 VTGEIAIRNHFQG
+531 VTGEIAIRNHFHG

-552 DKDEKMMEEILQA
+552 DKDERMMEEILQA

-583 DERHFEAELK
+583 DERHFEADLK
-593 ICRIQPSLIAY
+593 IKKMRNY
-604 QEVKGVKEVKELRRM
+604 K
-619 SCSLIRRKNKILK
+619 

>member
-14 GETSEDNYLSVK
+14 GETSEENYLSVK
-26 SGRSGIRAYEP
+26 AGRSGIRAYEP
-37 GTCNIPEGFNAS
+37 GTCNIPEGFYAS

-69 ALKNI
+69 A
-74 ANGQKAIGNAQK
+74 QKTM
-86 NIANE
+86 
-91 QKNIGNAQLELKGK
+91 GNAQLELKGK

-119 GNISL
+119 ENISL

-138 SKPIVVCNACISGL
+138 AKPIVVCNACISGL

-166 YDTAIVCGCDTPRQF
+166 YDAAIVCGCDTPRQF

-211 AAATLILSKNPLQGN
+211 AAATLILSKNPIQGN

-269 ACKQIDLK
+269 TCKQIDMK
-277 EHLAFINAH
+277 AHLAFINAH

-303 AGLSELPANAYKSF
+303 AGLSDLPANAYKSF

-379 GCNATIWATKCPER
+379 GCNATIWAAQNPER

-401 EQQEREFTTTHTIR
+401 EQQNREFTTTHTIR
-415 ITPEEVILDQRKI
+415 ITPEEVILDQQKL
-428 WEGKEELGEQEGQEH
+428 WEGKKELEEQEGKEH

-448 SLYKQMIGDYP
+448 SLYKQMIGNYP

-478 LNAEKEE
+478 LNAEKGE
-485 TDEERAIIFFNHSSS
+485 TDKERAIIFFNHSSS
-500 IDSDRNYKESIKDK
+500 IASDRNYKESINDK

-531 VTGEIAIRNHFQG
+531 VTGEIAIRNHFHG

-552 DKDEKMMEEILQA
+552 DKDKKMMEEILQA
-565 SCRDAQS
+565 SCRDDQS

-583 DERHFEAELK
+583 DERHFEADLK
-593 ICRIQPSLIAY
+593 IKKMRNY
-604 QEVKGVKEVKELRRM
+604 K
-619 SCSLIRRKNKILK
+619 

>member
-69 ALKNI
+69 AQKKIENGLKD
-74 ANGQKAIGNAQK
+74 IGNELK
-86 NIANE
+86 T
-91 QKNIGNAQLELKGK
+91 IGNAQLELKGK

-152 SALILGNRLIDSGL
+152 SALILGNRLIDSDL
-166 YDTAIVCGCDTPRQF
+166 YDSAIVCGCDTPRQF

-211 AAATLILSKNPLQGN
+211 AAATLILSKNPIQRN

-259 LESFTKEISS
+259 LESYTKEVSS
-269 ACKQIDLK
+269 ACEQIDMK
-277 EHLAFINAH
+277 AHLAFINAH

-303 AGLSELPANAYKSF
+303 AGLSDLPANAYKSF

-344 TRGFSELGVSGKM
+344 TKGFSELGVSGKM

-379 GCNATIWATKCPER
+379 GCNATIWAAKNPER
-393 ENIALSQK
+393 ENIALSQI
-401 EQQEREFTTTHTIR
+401 EQQNREFTTTHAIR
-415 ITPEEVILDQRKI
+415 ITPEEVVLDHQKL
-428 WEGKEELGEQEGQEH
+428 WEGNQNANEKLEEQEGAGH

-448 SLYKQMIGDYP
+448 SLYRQMIGNYP

-478 LNAEKEE
+478 LNAEKGDTDVERREE
-485 TDEERAIIFFNHSSS
+485 EGERLLEERAIIFFNHSSS
-500 IDSDRNYKESIKDK
+500 IASDRNYKESINDK

-531 VTGEIAIRNHFQG
+531 VTGEIAIRNHFHG

-552 DKDEKMMEEILQA
+552 DKDERMMEEILQA

-583 DERHFEAELK
+583 DERHFEADLK
-593 ICRIQPSLIAY
+593 IKKMRNY
-604 QEVKGVKEVKELRRM
+604 K
-619 SCSLIRRKNKILK
+619 

>member
-14 GETSEDNYLSVK
+14 GETSEENYLSVK
-26 SGRSGIRAYEP
+26 AGRSGICAYEP
-37 GTCNIPEGFNAS
+37 GTCNIPEGFYAS

-69 ALKNI
+69 
-74 ANGQKAIGNAQK
+74 GR
-86 NIANE
+86 
-91 QKNIGNAQLELKGK
+91 LELKGK

-119 GNISL
+119 ENISL

-131 ASQLGID
+131 ATQLGID
-138 SKPIVVCNACISGL
+138 AKPIVVCNACISGL

-166 YDTAIVCGCDTPRQF
+166 YDAAIVCGCDTPRQF

-211 AAATLILSKNPLQGN
+211 AAATLILSKNPILGN

-269 ACKQIDLK
+269 TCKQIDLK

-303 AGLSELPANAYKSF
+303 AGLSDLPANAYKSF

-379 GCNATIWATKCPER
+379 GCNATIWAAKNPER
-393 ENIALSQK
+393 ENIALSQI
-401 EQQEREFTTTHTIR
+401 EQQNREFTTTHAIR
-415 ITPEEVILDQRKI
+415 ITPEEVILDQRKL
-428 WEGKEELGEQEGQEH
+428 WERKEELGEQEGQEH

-448 SLYKQMIGDYP
+448 TLYKQMIGNYP

-478 LNAEKEE
+478 LNAEKGDTDVERREE
-485 TDEERAIIFFNHSSS
+485 EGERLLEERAIIFFNHSSS
-500 IDSDRNYKESIKDK
+500 IASDRNYKESINDK

-531 VTGEIAIRNHFQG
+531 VTGEIAIRNHFHG

-552 DKDEKMMEEILQA
+552 DKDERMMEEILQA
-565 SCRDAQS
+565 SCRDDQS

-583 DERHFEAELK
+583 DERHFEADLK
-593 ICRIQPSLIAY
+593 IKKMRNY
-604 QEVKGVKEVKELRRM
+604 K
-619 SCSLIRRKNKILK
+619 

>member
-14 GETSEDNYLSVK
+14 GETSEENYLSVK
-26 SGRSGIRAYEP
+26 AGRSGIRAYEP
-37 GTCNIPEGFNAS
+37 GTCNIPEGFYAS

-63 QKAIAN
+63 QKAMAN
-69 ALKNI
+69 A
-74 ANGQKAIGNAQK
+74 QKTIGNAR
-86 NIANE
+86 
-91 QKNIGNAQLELKGK
+91 LELKGK

-119 GNISL
+119 ENISL

-138 SKPIVVCNACISGL
+138 SQPIVVCNACISGL

-166 YDTAIVCGCDTPRQF
+166 YDAAIVCGCDTPRQF

-211 AAATLILSKNPLQGN
+211 AAATLILSKNPIQGN

-269 ACKQIDLK
+269 TCKQIDLK

-303 AGLSELPANAYKSF
+303 AGLSDLPANAYKSF

-332 SMKAIDDDTILG
+332 SMKAIDDNTILG
-344 TRGFSELGVSGKM
+344 TKGFSELGVSGKM

-500 IDSDRNYKESIKDK
+500 IASDRNYKESIKDK

-583 DERHFEAELK
+583 DERHFEADLK
-593 ICRIQPSLIAY
+593 IKKMRNY
-604 QEVKGVKEVKELRRM
+604 K
-619 SCSLIRRKNKILK
+619 

>member
-14 GETSEDNYLSVK
+14 GETSEENYLSVK

-37 GTCNIPEGFNAS
+37 GTCNIPEGLYAS
-49 LLFEDFETLALKSA
+49 LLFEDFETLTLRSA

-69 ALKNI
+69 A
-74 ANGQKAIGNAQK
+74 QKDIGN
-86 NIANE
+86 E
-91 QKNIGNAQLELKGK
+91 RLELKGK

-119 GNISL
+119 ENISL

-131 ASQLGID
+131 ATQLGID
-138 SKPIVVCNACISGL
+138 AKPIVVCNACISGL

-166 YDTAIVCGCDTPRQF
+166 YDAAIVCGCDTPRQF

-211 AAATLILSKNPLQGN
+211 AAATLILSKNPIQGN

-269 ACKQIDLK
+269 TCKQIDMK

-303 AGLSELPANAYKSF
+303 AGLSDLPANAYKSF

-379 GCNATIWATKCPER
+379 GCNATIWAAKSPES
-393 ENIALSQK
+393 EMIALSQK
-401 EQQEREFTTTHTIR
+401 EQQECEFTTTHTIR
-415 ITPEEVILDQRKI
+415 ITPEEVILDQRKL
-428 WEGKEELGEQEGQEH
+428 WEGKKELGEQEGKEH

-448 SLYKQMIGDYP
+448 TLYKQMIGNYP

-478 LNAEKEE
+478 LNAEKGDTDVERREE
-485 TDEERAIIFFNHSSS
+485 EGERLLEERAIIFFNHSSS
-500 IDSDRNYKESIKDK
+500 IASDRNYKESINDK

-531 VTGEIAIRNHFQG
+531 VTGEIAIRNHFHG

-552 DKDEKMMEEILQA
+552 DKDERMMEEILQA

-583 DERHFEAELK
+583 DERHFEADLK
-593 ICRIQPSLIAY
+593 IEKMRNY
-604 QEVKGVKEVKELRRM
+604 K
-619 SCSLIRRKNKILK
+619 

>member
-14 GETSEDNYLSVK
+14 GETSEENYLSVK
-26 SGRSGIRAYEP
+26 AGRSGIRAYEP
-37 GTCNIPEGFNAS
+37 GTCNIPEGFYAS

-69 ALKNI
+69 A
-74 ANGQKAIGNAQK
+74 QKTMGNAR
-86 NIANE
+86 
-91 QKNIGNAQLELKGK
+91 LELKGK

-119 GNISL
+119 ENISL

-138 SKPIVVCNACISGL
+138 AKPIVVCNACISGL

-166 YDTAIVCGCDTPRQF
+166 YDAAIVCGCDTPRQF

-211 AAATLILSKNPLQGN
+211 AAATLILSKNPIQGN

-269 ACKQIDLK
+269 TCKQIDMK
-277 EHLAFINAH
+277 AHLAFINAH

-293 DQMESVAIGR
+293 DQMESVAIER
-303 AGLSELPANAYKSF
+303 AGLSDLPANAYKSF

-344 TRGFSELGVSGKM
+344 TRGFSELGVSGEM

-379 GCNATIWATKCPER
+379 GCNATIWAAKSPER
-393 ENIALSQK
+393 EYIDLSQK
-401 EQQEREFTTTHTIR
+401 EQQKREFTTTHAIR
-415 ITPEEVILDQRKI
+415 ITPEEVVLDHQKL
-428 WEGKEELGEQEGQEH
+428 WEGNQNANEKLEEQEGAGH

-448 SLYKQMIGDYP
+448 TLYKQMIGNYP

-478 LNAEKEE
+478 LNAEKGE
-485 TDEERAIIFFNHSSS
+485 TDKERAIIFFNHSSS
-500 IDSDRNYKESIKDK
+500 IASDRNYKESINDK
-514 DNYFPS
+514 NNYFPS

-531 VTGEIAIRNHFQG
+531 VTGEIAIRNHFHG

-552 DKDEKMMEEILQA
+552 DKDERMMEEILQA

-583 DERHFEAELK
+583 DERHFEADLK
-593 ICRIQPSLIAY
+593 IKKMRNY
-604 QEVKGVKEVKELRRM
+604 K
-619 SCSLIRRKNKILK
+619 

>member
-14 GETSEDNYLSVK
+14 GETSEENYLSVK
-26 SGRSGIRAYEP
+26 AGRSGIRTYEP
-37 GTCNIPEGFNAS
+37 GTCNIPEGFYAS
-49 LLFEDFETLALKSA
+49 LLFEDFETLALRSA

-69 ALKNI
+69 A
-74 ANGQKAIGNAQK
+74 QKTMGNAL
-86 NIANE
+86 
-91 QKNIGNAQLELKGK
+91 LELKGK
-105 RTAFILSSTKGNIE
+105 RTAFIFSSTKGNIE
-119 GNISL
+119 ENISL

-138 SKPIVVCNACISGL
+138 AQPIVVCNACISGL
-152 SALILGNRLIDSGL
+152 SALILGNRLIDSDL
-166 YDTAIVCGCDTPRQF
+166 YDAAIVCGCDTPRQF

-211 AAATLILSKNPLQGN
+211 AAATLILSKNPIQGN

-269 ACKQIDLK
+269 TCKQIDMK
-277 EHLAFINAH
+277 AHLAFINAH

-303 AGLSELPANAYKSF
+303 AGLSDLPANAYKSF

-379 GCNATIWATKCPER
+379 GCNATIWAAKNPER
-393 ENIALSQK
+393 ENIALSQI
-401 EQQEREFTTTHTIR
+401 EQQNREFTTTHTIR
-415 ITPEEVILDQRKI
+415 ITPEEVILDQRKL
-428 WEGKEELGEQEGQEH
+428 WEGKKELGEQEGKEH

-448 SLYKQMIGDYP
+448 TLYKQMIGNYP

-478 LNAEKEE
+478 LNAEKGE
-485 TDEERAIIFFNHSSS
+485 TDKERAIIFFNHSSS
-500 IDSDRNYKESIKDK
+500 IASDRNYKESINDK

-531 VTGEIAIRNHFQG
+531 VTGEIAIRNHFHG

-552 DKDEKMMEEILQA
+552 NKDERMMEEILQA

-583 DERHFEAELK
+583 DERHFEADLK
-593 ICRIQPSLIAY
+593 IKKMRNY
-604 QEVKGVKEVKELRRM
+604 K
-619 SCSLIRRKNKILK
+619 

>member
-14 GETSEDNYLSVK
+14 GETSEENYLSVK
-26 SGRSGIRAYEP
+26 AGRSGIRAYEP
-37 GTCNIPEGFNAS
+37 GTCNIPEGFYAS

-69 ALKNI
+69 A
-74 ANGQKAIGNAQK
+74 QKTM
-86 NIANE
+86 
-91 QKNIGNAQLELKGK
+91 GNAQLELKGK

-119 GNISL
+119 ENISL
-124 ADSAQRI
+124 ADSAQKI

-166 YDTAIVCGCDTPRQF
+166 YDAAIVCGCDTPRQF

-211 AAATLILSKNPLQGN
+211 AAATLILSKNPIQGN

-269 ACKQIDLK
+269 TCKQIDMK

-303 AGLSELPANAYKSF
+303 AGLSDLPANAYKSF

-379 GCNATIWATKCPER
+379 GCNATIWAAKNPER
-393 ENIALSQK
+393 ENIALSQI
-401 EQQEREFTTTHTIR
+401 EQQNREFTTTHTIR
-415 ITPEEVILDQRKI
+415 ITPEEVVLDHQKL
-428 WEGKEELGEQEGQEH
+428 WEGNQNANEKLEEQEGAGH

-448 SLYKQMIGDYP
+448 SLYRQMIGNYP

-478 LNAEKEE
+478 LNAEKGDTDVERREE
-485 TDEERAIIFFNHSSS
+485 EGERLLEERAIIFFNHSSS
-500 IDSDRNYKESIKDK
+500 IASDRNYKESINDK

-531 VTGEIAIRNHFQG
+531 VTGEIAIRNHFHG

-552 DKDEKMMEEILQA
+552 DKDERMMEEILQA

-583 DERHFEAELK
+583 DERHFEADLK
-593 ICRIQPSLIAY
+593 IKKMRNY
-604 QEVKGVKEVKELRRM
+604 K
-619 SCSLIRRKNKILK
+619 

>member
-14 GETSEDNYLSVK
+14 GETSEENYLSVK
-26 SGRSGIRAYEP
+26 AGRSGIRAYEP
-37 GTCNIPEGFNAS
+37 GTCNIPEGFYAS
-49 LLFEDFETLALKSA
+49 LLFEDFETLALRSA
-63 QKAIAN
+63 QKAIA
-69 ALKNI
+69 
-74 ANGQKAIGNAQK
+74 
-86 NIANE
+86 
-91 QKNIGNAQLELKGK
+91 NAQLELKGK

-119 GNISL
+119 ENISL

-138 SKPIVVCNACISGL
+138 AKPIVVCNACISGL

-166 YDTAIVCGCDTPRQF
+166 YDAAIVCGCDTPRQF

-211 AAATLILSKNPLQGN
+211 AAATLILSKNSIQGN

-269 ACKQIDLK
+269 TCKQIDLK

-303 AGLSELPANAYKSF
+303 AGLSDLPANAYKNF

-379 GCNATIWATKCPER
+379 GCNATIWAAKKTER
-393 ENIALSQK
+393 ENIALSK
-401 EQQEREFTTTHTIR
+401 IEQQNRKFTTTHTIR
-415 ITPEEVILDQRKI
+415 ITPEEVILDQRKL
-428 WEGKEELGEQEGQEH
+428 WERKEELGEQEGQEH

-448 SLYKQMIGDYP
+448 TLYKQMIGNYP

-478 LNAEKEE
+478 LNAEKGE
-485 TDEERAIIFFNHSSS
+485 TDKERAIIFFNHTSS
-500 IDSDRNYKESIKDK
+500 IVSDRNYKESINDK
-514 DNYFPS
+514 NNYFPS

-552 DKDEKMMEEILQA
+552 DKDEKMMEEILLA

-583 DERHFEAELK
+583 DERHFEADLK
-593 ICRIQPSLIAY
+593 IKKMRNY
-604 QEVKGVKEVKELRRM
+604 K
-619 SCSLIRRKNKILK
+619 

>member
-14 GETSEDNYLSVK
+14 GETSEGNYLSVK

-37 GTCNIPEGFNAS
+37 GTCNIPEGFYAS
-49 LLFEDFETLALKSA
+49 LLFEDFETLALRSA

-69 ALKNI
+69 A
-74 ANGQKAIGNAQK
+74 QKDIGN
-86 NIANE
+86 E
-91 QKNIGNAQLELKGK
+91 RLELKGK

-119 GNISL
+119 ENISL

-131 ASQLGID
+131 ATQLGID
-138 SKPIVVCNACISGL
+138 AKPIVVCNACISGL

-166 YDTAIVCGCDTPRQF
+166 YDAAIVCGCDTPRQF

-211 AAATLILSKNPLQGN
+211 AAATLILSKNPIQGN
-226 SWRMGDGFIR
+226 SWRIGDGFIR

-259 LESFTKEISS
+259 LESYTKEISS
-269 ACKQIDLK
+269 TCKQIDLK

-303 AGLSELPANAYKSF
+303 AGLSDLPTNAYKSI

-379 GCNATIWATKCPER
+379 GCNATIWAAKKPER
-393 ENIALSQK
+393 ENIALSQI
-401 EQQEREFTTTHTIR
+401 EQQNREFTTTHTIR

-428 WEGKEELGEQEGQEH
+428 WERKEELREQEGLEH

-478 LNAEKEE
+478 LNAEKGETEE
-485 TDEERAIIFFNHSSS
+485 EKAIIFFNHSSS
-500 IDSDRNYKESIKDK
+500 IASDRNYKESIKDK

-531 VTGEIAIRNHFQG
+531 VTGEIAIRNHFHG

-552 DKDEKMMEEILQA
+552 DKDERLMEEILQA

-583 DERHFEAELK
+583 DERLFEAELK
-593 ICRIQPSLIAY
+593 ICRIQPSLIANPS
-604 QEVKGVKEVKELRRM
+604 GLRY
-619 SCSLIRRKNKILK
+619 SDKS

>member
-14 GETSEDNYLSVK
+14 GETSEENYLSVK
-26 SGRSGIRAYEP
+26 AGRSGIRAYES
-37 GTCNIPEGFNAS
+37 GTCNIPEGFYAS
-49 LLFEDFETLALKSA
+49 LLFEDFETLVLKSA

-69 ALKNI
+69 A
-74 ANGQKAIGNAQK
+74 QKTIGNAQK
-86 NIANE
+86 T
-91 QKNIGNAQLELKGK
+91 IGNERLELKGK

-119 GNISL
+119 ENISL
-124 ADSAQRI
+124 ADSAQKI

-166 YDTAIVCGCDTPRQF
+166 YDAAIVCGCDTPRQF

-211 AAATLILSKNPLQGN
+211 AAATLILSKKTIQGN

-259 LESFTKEISS
+259 LESYTKEISS
-269 ACKQIDLK
+269 TCKQIDMK
-277 EHLAFINAH
+277 AHLAFINAH

-303 AGLSELPANAYKSF
+303 AGLSDLPANAYKSF

-344 TRGFSELGVSGKM
+344 TRGFSELGVSGEM

-379 GCNATIWATKCPER
+379 GCNATIWAAKSPER
-393 ENIALSQK
+393 EYIDLSQK
-401 EQQEREFTTTHTIR
+401 EQQNREFTTTHTIR
-415 ITPEEVILDQRKI
+415 ITPKEVILDQRKL
-428 WEGKEELGEQEGQEH
+428 WERMEELGKQEGKEH

-448 SLYKQMIGDYP
+448 TLYKQMIGNYP

-478 LNAEKEE
+478 LNAEKGDTDVERREE
-485 TDEERAIIFFNHSSS
+485 EGERLLEERAIIFFNHSSS
-500 IDSDRNYKESIKDK
+500 IASDRNYKESINDK

-531 VTGEIAIRNHFQG
+531 VTGEIAIRNHFHG

-552 DKDEKMMEEILQA
+552 DKDERLMEEILQA

-583 DERHFEAELK
+583 DERHFEADLK
-593 ICRIQPSLIAY
+593 IKKMRNY
-604 QEVKGVKEVKELRRM
+604 K
-619 SCSLIRRKNKILK
+619 

>member
-14 GETSEDNYLSVK
+14 GETSEENYLSVK
-26 SGRSGIRAYEP
+26 AGRSGIRAYEP
-37 GTCNIPEGFNAS
+37 GTCNIPEGFYAS
-49 LLFEDFETLALKSA
+49 LLFEDFETLALRSA

-69 ALKNI
+69 AR
-74 ANGQKAIGNAQK
+74 
-86 NIANE
+86 
-91 QKNIGNAQLELKGK
+91 LELKGK
-105 RTAFILSSTKGNIE
+105 HTAFILSSTKGNIE
-119 GNISL
+119 ENISL

-138 SKPIVVCNACISGL
+138 AQPIVVCNACISGL

-166 YDTAIVCGCDTPRQF
+166 YDAAIVCGCDTPRQF

-211 AAATLILSKNPLQGN
+211 AAATLILSKNPIQGN

-259 LESFTKEISS
+259 LESYTKEISS
-269 ACKQIDLK
+269 TCKQIDMK
-277 EHLAFINAH
+277 AHLAFINAH

-303 AGLSELPANAYKSF
+303 AGLSDLPANAYKSF

-357 NICAEN
+357 NICVEN

-379 GCNATIWATKCPER
+379 GCNATIWAAKNPER
-393 ENIALSQK
+393 ENIALSQI
-401 EQQEREFTTTHTIR
+401 EQQNREFTTTHTIR
-415 ITPEEVILDQRKI
+415 ITPEEVVLDHQKL
-428 WEGKEELGEQEGQEH
+428 WEGNQNANEKLEEQEGAGH

-448 SLYKQMIGDYP
+448 SLYRQMIGNYP

-478 LNAEKEE
+478 LNAEKGE
-485 TDEERAIIFFNHSSS
+485 TDKERAIIFFNHSSS
-500 IDSDRNYKESIKDK
+500 IASDRNYKESINDK

-531 VTGEIAIRNHFQG
+531 VTGEIAIRNHFHG

-552 DKDEKMMEEILQA
+552 DKDEKMMEEILLA
-565 SCRDAQS
+565 SCRDTQS

-583 DERHFEAELK
+583 DERHFEADLK
-593 ICRIQPSLIAY
+593 IKKMRNY
-604 QEVKGVKEVKELRRM
+604 K
-619 SCSLIRRKNKILK
+619 

>member
-14 GETSEDNYLSVK
+14 GETSEENYLSVK
-26 SGRSGIRAYEP
+26 AGRSGIRAYEP
-37 GTCNIPEGFNAS
+37 GTCNIPEGFYAS
-49 LLFEDFETLALKSA
+49 LLFEDFETLALRSA
-63 QKAIAN
+63 QKAIA
-69 ALKNI
+69 
-74 ANGQKAIGNAQK
+74 
-86 NIANE
+86 
-91 QKNIGNAQLELKGK
+91 NAQLELKGK

-119 GNISL
+119 ENISL

-152 SALILGNRLIDSGL
+152 SALILGNRLIDSDL
-166 YDTAIVCGCDTPRQF
+166 YDAAIVCGCDTPRQF

-211 AAATLILSKNPLQGN
+211 AAATLILSKNPIQGN

-269 ACKQIDLK
+269 TCKQIDMK
-277 EHLAFINAH
+277 AHLAFINAH

-303 AGLSELPANAYKSF
+303 AGLSDLPANAYKSF

-379 GCNATIWATKCPER
+379 GCNATIWAAKSPES
-393 ENIALSQK
+393 EMIALSQK
-401 EQQEREFTTTHTIR
+401 EQQECEFTTTHAIR
-415 ITPEEVILDQRKI
+415 ITPEEVVLDHQKL
-428 WEGKEELGEQEGQEH
+428 WEGKKELGEQEGQEH

-448 SLYKQMIGDYP
+448 SLYKQMIGNYP

-478 LNAEKEE
+478 LNAEKGDTDVERREE
-485 TDEERAIIFFNHSSS
+485 EGERLLEERAIIFFNHSSS
-500 IDSDRNYKESIKDK
+500 IASDRNYKESINEK

-531 VTGEIAIRNHFQG
+531 VTGEIAIRNHFHG

-552 DKDEKMMEEILQA
+552 DKDERLMEEILQA

-583 DERHFEAELK
+583 DERHFEADLK
-593 ICRIQPSLIAY
+593 IKKMRNY
-604 QEVKGVKEVKELRRM
+604 K
-619 SCSLIRRKNKILK
+619 

>member
-14 GETSEDNYLSVK
+14 GETSEENYLSVK
-26 SGRSGIRAYEP
+26 AGRSGIRAYEP
-37 GTCNIPEGFNAS
+37 GTCNIPEGFYAS
-49 LLFEDFETLALKSA
+49 LLFEDFETLALRSA
-63 QKAIAN
+63 QKAIA
-69 ALKNI
+69 
-74 ANGQKAIGNAQK
+74 
-86 NIANE
+86 
-91 QKNIGNAQLELKGK
+91 NAQLELKGK

-119 GNISL
+119 ENISL

-166 YDTAIVCGCDTPRQF
+166 YDSAIVCGCDTPRQF

-211 AAATLILSKNPLQGN
+211 AAATLILSKNPIQGN

-259 LESFTKEISS
+259 LESYTKEISS
-269 ACKQIDLK
+269 TCKQIDMK
-277 EHLAFINAH
+277 EQIAFINAH

-332 SMKAIDDDTILG
+332 CMKAIDDDTILG

-379 GCNATIWATKCPER
+379 GCNATIWAAKSPKSEM
-393 ENIALSQK
+393 IALSQK
-401 EQQEREFTTTHTIR
+401 EQQKCEFTTTHAIR
-415 ITPEEVILDQRKI
+415 ITPEEVVLDHQKL
-428 WEGKEELGEQEGQEH
+428 WEGNQNANEKLEEQEGAGH

-448 SLYKQMIGDYP
+448 SLYKQMIGNYP

-478 LNAEKEE
+478 LNAEKGDTDVERREE
-485 TDEERAIIFFNHSSS
+485 EGERLLEERAIIFFNHSSS
-500 IDSDRNYKESIKDK
+500 IASDRNYKESINDK

-531 VTGEIAIRNHFQG
+531 VTGEIAIRNHFHD

-552 DKDEKMMEEILQA
+552 NKDERMMEEILQA

-583 DERHFEAELK
+583 DERHFEADLK
-593 ICRIQPSLIAY
+593 IKKMRNY
-604 QEVKGVKEVKELRRM
+604 K
-619 SCSLIRRKNKILK
+619 

>member
-14 GETSEDNYLSVK
+14 GETSEENYLSVK
-26 SGRSGIRAYEP
+26 AGRSGIRAYEP
-37 GTCNIPEGFNAS
+37 GTCNIPEGFYAS
-49 LLFEDFETLALKSA
+49 LLFEDFETLALRSA

-69 ALKNI
+69 A
-74 ANGQKAIGNAQK
+74 
-86 NIANE
+86 
-91 QKNIGNAQLELKGK
+91 QKNIGNERLELKGK

-119 GNISL
+119 ENISL

-166 YDTAIVCGCDTPRQF
+166 YDAAIVCGCDTPRQF

-211 AAATLILSKNPLQGN
+211 AAATLILSKNPIQGN

-269 ACKQIDLK
+269 TCKQIDLK
-277 EHLAFINAH
+277 EQLAFINAH

-303 AGLSELPANAYKSF
+303 AGLSDLPANAYKSF

-379 GCNATIWATKCPER
+379 GCNATIWAAKKPER
-393 ENIALSQK
+393 ENIALSQM
-401 EQQEREFTTTHTIR
+401 EQQNREFTTTHTIR
-415 ITPEEVILDQRKI
+415 ITPEEVILDQRKL
-428 WEGKEELGEQEGQEH
+428 WEGKKELGEQEGQEH

-448 SLYKQMIGDYP
+448 FLYKQMIGNYP

-478 LNAEKEE
+478 LNAEKGE
-485 TDEERAIIFFNHSSS
+485 TDKERAIIFFNHSSS
-500 IDSDRNYKESIKDK
+500 IASDRNYKESINDK

-531 VTGEIAIRNHFQG
+531 VTGEIAIRNHFHG

-552 DKDEKMMEEILQA
+552 DKDERLMEEILQA

-572 KSFLTGWIDYE
+572 NSFLTGWIDYE
-583 DERHFEAELK
+583 DERHFEADLK
-593 ICRIQPSLIAY
+593 IKKMRNY
-604 QEVKGVKEVKELRRM
+604 K
-619 SCSLIRRKNKILK
+619 

>member
-63 QKAIAN
+63 QKAI
-69 ALKNI
+69 
-74 ANGQKAIGNAQK
+74 GNAQK

-91 QKNIGNAQLELKGK
+91 QKNIGNGQLELKGK

-119 GNISL
+119 ENISL

-166 YDTAIVCGCDTPRQF
+166 YDAAIVCGCDTPRQF

-211 AAATLILSKNPLQGN
+211 AAATLILSKNPIQGN
-226 SWRMGDGFIR
+226 SWRLGDGFIR

-269 ACKQIDLK
+269 TCKQIDLK

-344 TRGFSELGVSGKM
+344 TRGFSEQGVSGEM

-379 GCNATIWATKCPER
+379 GCNATIWAAKYPER
-393 ENIALSQK
+393 ENIALSQI
-401 EQQEREFTTTHTIR
+401 EQQNCEFTTTHTIR
-415 ITPEEVILDQRKI
+415 ITPEEVILDQRKL
-428 WEGKEELGEQEGQEH
+428 WEGKKELGEQEGKEH

-448 SLYKQMIGDYP
+448 TLYKQMIGNYP

-478 LNAEKEE
+478 LNAEKGE
-485 TDEERAIIFFNHSSS
+485 TDKERAIIFFNHSSS
-500 IDSDRNYKESIKDK
+500 IASDRNYKESINDK

-531 VTGEIAIRNHFQG
+531 VTGEIAIRNHFHG

-552 DKDEKMMEEILQA
+552 DKDERLMEEILQA

-583 DERHFEAELK
+583 DERHFEADLK
-593 ICRIQPSLIAY
+593 IKKMRNY
-604 QEVKGVKEVKELRRM
+604 K
-619 SCSLIRRKNKILK
+619 